1 MLSVRGVNNHF
12 VATFVDTNR
21 INAVYADKVK
31 AELLKIVNRKKDL
44 IIDLKGISFIDSTG
58 FDTIVAVA
66 RTAKEKNI
74 ELNIVNL
81 SKEVSELF
89 ELMKLDTILNLEY
102 A

>member
-1 MLSVRGVNNHF
+1 MLSIRRVNNHF
-12 VATFVDTNR
+12 VATFNNTNR
-21 INAVYADKVK
+21 INAVYTDEVK
-31 AELLKIVNRKKDL
+31 AELLKIANQKKD
-44 IIDLKGISFIDSTG
+44 ITIDLKGISFIDSTG
-58 FDTIVAVA
+58 FDTIVAIA
-66 RTAKEKNI
+66 RTAQENNT